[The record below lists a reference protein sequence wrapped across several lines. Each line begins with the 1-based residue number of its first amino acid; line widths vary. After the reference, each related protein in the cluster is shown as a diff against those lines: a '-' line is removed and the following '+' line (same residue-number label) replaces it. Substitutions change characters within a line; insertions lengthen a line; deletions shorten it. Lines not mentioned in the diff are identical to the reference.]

1 MMNGTMMITNNI
13 ILKTNPKMALT
24 DKNGKEI
31 KAGHELNV
39 PLDVFASGF
48 VTLKD
53 NELSLELKYESTLV
67 ALRKLNKNIFSTMEI
82 VNETFN

>member
-1 MMNGTMMITNNI
+1 MV
-13 ILKTNPKMALT
+13 LT

-39 PLDVFASGF
+39 PLEVFSTGF
-48 VTLKD
+48 VVLKD

-67 ALRKLNKNIFSTMEI
+67 ALRKLNKNVFNTMEI
-82 VNETFN
+82 VNETSN